1 MKKKIVITGGL
12 GYIGTELCKL
22 YSGVSWHHEI
32 IVIDNRFFSER
43 VNQIRNWNMKFIQGD
58 ILDKNLIKKYCKDAN
73 VVHHLAGITDVPRTK
88 NESSLL
94 QDEKIKEVGEKGT
107 QNILDVISND
117 CKIIF
122 PSTHVVY
129 EGTNEVKINIKEN
142 EATRPVLSYS
152 QSKSINENQLKK
164 SGKNYVILR
173 LGSVYGYSADSMRI
187 DIMPNLFS
195 KIASQDGTL
204 KLFAGGRQ
212 IKSLVPL
219 IDVARC
225 FKFMEEKKEIN
236 SETFNLTKDT
246 ITVKEVAEICKKYNP
261 KIILKETNDE
271 VPNLGFSLDNK
282 KLKDTGFKFLY
293 NLDRNIKEMIHKW
306 SKQDLIKEL
315 EHVKEGENLFVDE
328 RGVIS
333 NHELTEPINLIG
345 MIESKKGTIRANH
358 YHPQQE
364 QKCLF
369 TKGQIIEIFQD
380 IINPNSPKI
389 TQVVNAGQLSVIKPN
404 VAHTMVFTKDTTFL
418 NLVRGERDHENYGIT
433 HTIKHIF
440 VDEKEKNLLLKS
452 YKFECRSCGNTN
464 LKRVLSLGYQ
474 PLANNLINKKNDKC
488 DLYPLELNYC
498 KKCHNCQLSV
508 AVDPKKMF
516 SNYLYTSSTS
526 KVFRNHFVEAAKK
539 YSKDLKLNKK
549 KSYIIDIGSN
559 DGVALRP
566 FLDLGFKKV
575 LGIEPAKNL
584 AKLANKNKI
593 KTFNGFLEKKNI
605 KKIKKNADLILA
617 SNVFAHSDK
626 LKEMAECMF
635 SLLSKKGTI
644 VIEVQYLMNTLK
656 DLTFDNIYH
665 EHYNYWS
672 LTSLVYFFN
681 QFQAK
686 IFRSEKIDTHGGS
699 IRIYIKKE
707 KKIKIEMS
715 VKKMLREEESFGI
728 KNFKTYQK
736 FGEKV
741 YEIRKNVLK
750 NIKKLKENKKF
761 IVGYGAPAKATTA
774 LNFFGISS
782 EIDFIVEDNKLKHNK
797 FIPGVKIPIK
807 NKSNIKNK
815 KNALLVLAWNFYK
828 DIKKNNANLSDYF
841 VNIKDLESN
850 KWK

>member
-1 MKKKIVITGGL
+1 MKKKIIITGGL

-32 IVIDNRFFSER
+32 IVIDNRFISER
-43 VNQIRNWNMKFIQGD
+43 VNQIRNWNMEFIQGD
-58 ILDKNLIKKYCKDAN
+58 ILEKDLVQKYCENAD
-73 VVHHLAGITDVPRTK
+73 VVHHLAGVTDVPRTQSEASK
-88 NESSLL
+88 AR
-94 QDEKIKEVGEKGT
+94 DEKIIEVGERGT
-107 QNILDVISND
+107 QNILESISD
-117 CKIIF
+117 KCKIIF

-129 EGTNEVKINIKEN
+129 EGINEVKTNIMEDEQLK
-142 EATRPVLSYS
+142 PVLSYS
-152 QSKSINENQLKK
+152 SSKAINENQLKK

-173 LGSVYGYSADSMRI
+173 LGSVYGYSTDSMRI

-195 KIASQDGTL
+195 KIASQNGTL

-225 FKFMEEKKEIN
+225 FKFMEEKNNIS

-246 ITVKEVAEICKKYNP
+246 LSVKEVAEVCKKHNP

-271 VPNLGFSLDNK
+271 VPNLGFSLSNK
-282 KLKDTGFKFLY
+282 KLLGTGFNFLY
-293 NLDRNIKEMIHKW
+293 NLDQNIKEMIQKW
-306 SKQDLIKEL
+306 SKQDLIKDL
-315 EHVKEGENLFVDE
+315 EHVRDGNNLFTDN

-345 MIESKKGTIRANH
+345 MIDSKKGTIRANH

-380 IINPNSPKI
+380 IINPMAPKI
-389 TQVVNAGQLSVIKPN
+389 TQVVNAGQLSIIKPN

-433 HTIKHIF
+433 HTVRHVF
-440 VDEKEKNLLLKS
+440 VDEKEKNLLMEC
-452 YKFECRSCGNTN
+452 YKFDCRSCGNTD
-464 LKRVLSLGYQ
+464 LKRVVSLGYQ
-474 PLANNLINKKNDKC
+474 PLANNLLKKQNEKC
-488 DLYPLELNYC
+488 ELYPLEMNYC
-498 KKCHNCQLSV
+498 SKCHNCQLSV
-508 AVDPKKMF
+508 SVDPKKMF

-526 KVFRNHFVEAAKK
+526 KVFRNHFVNSAKK
-539 YSKDLKLNKK
+539 YTKELKLNKK
-549 KSYIIDIGSN
+549 KTYIIDIGSN
-559 DGVALRP
+559 DGVALKP
-566 FLDLGFKKV
+566 FLDLGFKNV

-593 KTFNGFLEKKNI
+593 KTFNGFLEIKNL

-626 LKEMAECMF
+626 LKEMAKCMF
-635 SLLSKKGTI
+635 SLLGKKGTI
-644 VIEVQYLMNTLK
+644 IIEVQYLMNTLN

-672 LTSLVYFFN
+672 LTSLLNFFK

-686 IFRSEKIDTHGGS
+686 IYRAEKIDTHGGS
-699 IRIYIKKE
+699 LRIYVKKD
-707 KKIKIEMS
+707 KKVKIESS
-715 VKKMLREEESFGI
+715 VKKMLEDEEKFGI
-728 KNFKTYQK
+728 KKYKTYQE
-736 FGEKV
+736 FGKKV
-741 YEIRKNVLK
+741 YKIRENVIK
-750 NIKKLKENKKF
+750 NIKKLKASNKT
-761 IVGYGAPAKATTA
+761 IIGYGAPAKATTA
-774 LNFFGISS
+774 LNFFGISK

-807 NKSNIKNK
+807 NKSKIVNKN
-815 KNALLVLAWNFYK
+815 NTLLVLAWNFFK
-828 DIKKNNANLSDYF
+828 DIKKNNVELSNNF
-841 VNIKDLESN
+841 VNIKELETN
-850 KWK
+850 K